1 MTRINRLNSV
11 ALTKLPDGWH
21 SDGNNLYLRVLNGER
36 YWLFRMVKDGK
47 RVTKP
52 LGKLSV
58 LGLREARKIAL
69 DLKYKDCEKLFA
81 PKQVL
86 FKDFY
91 IDGLDRLAAV
101 KKWKT
106 STRYAVYASALKKYA
121 LPVLGDIPVAEIIT
135 EDIYNTLQPIWNTKA
150 PTAGKLQ
157 MVLNNLFSIAIQSG
171 IRTKA
176 NPAVWKGQL
185 DLMLPVVSKVHKAKH
200 HNSLMLSDVPSFAAM
215 LHELGDLES
224 KCWLMGLLTAGR
236 ASEYLKAKWTEV
248 DFENAVLNVPPERRK
263 DCKDEPFRIPL
274 ATQAMALINSMPRK
288 NDYIFVKN
296 NGKPYSVTYPL
307 LTYIKQAGVDTT
319 LHGMRSSFSVW
330 CAENGKDRYLRE
342 ACLCHTLDNA
352 VAQAYQ
358 RSDLLEQRRP
368 LMQEWADF
376 CFSKITK

>member
-52 LGKLSV
+52 LGKLEV

-81 PKQVL
+81 PKQLL

-91 IDGLDRLAAV
+91 TTGLTRLSEV
-101 KKWKT
+101 KKWKSQSRY
-106 STRYAVYASALKKYA
+106 STYVTIIKKYA
-121 LPVLGDIPVAEIIT
+121 LPTIGNIQVADVTT
-135 EDIYNTLQPIWNTKA
+135 EDVYNTLKPIWVSKA
-150 PTAGKLQ
+150 PTADNLLN
-157 MVLNNLFSIAIQSG
+157 VLRSIFAIAIQSG

-185 DLMLPVVSKVHKAKH
+185 ELLLPTLSKVHKPKH
-200 HNSLMLSDVPSFAAM
+200 HRSLSVSDIPSFAGM
-215 LHELGDLES
+215 LYELGETEA

-236 ASEYLKAKWTEV
+236 ASEYLKAKWSEV
-248 DFENAVLNVPPERRK
+248 DFKNAVLNVPPERRK
-263 DCKDEPFRIPL
+263 DCKEEPFRIPL
-274 ATQAMALINSMPRK
+274 STQAMAIINSIPRINEYIFTRK
-288 NDYIFVKN
+288 NGRPYNTTDTLLLYIRR
-296 NGKPYSVTYPL
+296 
-307 LTYIKQAGVDTT
+307 AGVDTT

-342 ACLCHTLDNA
+342 ACLCHSLDNA

>member
-11 ALTKLPDGWH
+11 ALTRLPEGWH

-52 LGKLSV
+52 LGKLDV
-58 LGLREARKIAL
+58 LGLREARKLAME
-69 DLKYKDCEKLFA
+69 LKYKNMEMLF
-81 PKQVL
+81 PTKKIL
-86 FKDFY
+86 FKDFC
-91 IDGLDRLAAV
+91 INGLDKFSEV

-106 STRYAVYASALKKYA
+106 PARYLMLASELRRFVVPVIGE
-121 LPVLGDIPVAEIIT
+121 LPVADIT
-135 EDIYNTLQPIWNTKA
+135 TNDIFNVLNPIWSSKSTVSDRML
-150 PTAGKLQ
+150 T
-157 MVLNNLFSIAIQSG
+157 VLKFIFAVAIQSG
-171 IRTKA
+171 IRTAA
-176 NPAVWKGQL
+176 NPAIWSGQL
-185 DLMLPVVSKVHKAKH
+185 ELLLPSKTKVHKTTH
-200 HNSLMLSDVPSFAAM
+200 HRSLAAADIPSFASVM
-215 LHELGDLES
+215 YSLGELQA
-224 KCWLMGLLTAGR
+224 KCWLIGLLTAGR

-248 DFENAVLNVPPERRK
+248 DFENAVLNVPSERRK

-274 ATQAMALINSMPRK
+274 STQALEIISSITRVNEFVLARK
-288 NDYIFVKN
+288 D
-296 NGKPYSVTYPL
+296 GKVYSNTQAL
-307 LTYIKQAGVDTT
+307 LTYAAKAGFNTT

>member
-11 ALTKLPDGWH
+11 ALTKLPDGWY

-52 LGKLSV
+52 LGKLNI
-58 LGLREARKIAL
+58 LGLRDARKLAL

-81 PKQVL
+81 PKQKL

-91 IDGLDRLAAV
+91 IPALDRLAAV
-101 KKWKT
+101 KKWK
-106 STRYAVYASALKKYA
+106 SQSRYSVCASILKKYA
-121 LPVLGDIPVAEIIT
+121 LPILGELEVAKIT
-135 EDIYNTLQPIWNTKA
+135 TNDVYNTLQPIWGIRSA
-150 PTAGKLQ
+150 TAENLQ
-157 MVLNNLFSIAIQSG
+157 SVLHSLFGIAIQSG
-171 IRTKA
+171 LRTSD
-176 NPAVWKGQL
+176 NPATWKDQL
-185 DLMLPVVSKVHKAKH
+185 ALMLPAQSKLHTPKH
-200 HNSLMLSDVPSFAAM
+200 HGALALSDIPSFAAAM
-215 LHELGDLES
+215 HALGEFEA
-224 KCWLMGLLTAGR
+224 KCCLMGLLTVGR

-248 DFENAVLNVPPERRK
+248 DFKNAVLNVPPERRK
-263 DCKDEPFRIPL
+263 DCKNEPFRIPL
-274 ATQAMALINSMPRK
+274 STQAMDIIQSMPRTS
-288 NDYIFVKN
+288 DYIFVRRI
-296 NGKPYSVTYPL
+296 GTPYAVTHPL
-307 LTYIKQAGVDTT
+307 LNYMKRAGFNTT
-319 LHGMRSSFSVW
+319 LHGMRASFSMW

>member
-52 LGKLSV
+52 LGKLNT
-58 LGLREARKIAL
+58 LGLREARKLAL

-81 PKQVL
+81 PKQLL

-91 IDGLDRLAAV
+91 TTGLERLSEV
-101 KKWKT
+101 KKWK
-106 STRYAVYASALKKYA
+106 SQSRYDTYVTIIKKYA
-121 LPVLGDIPVAEIIT
+121 LPIIGDIQVADVTT
-135 EDIYNTLQPIWNTKA
+135 EDVYNTLKPIWASKA
-150 PTAGKLQ
+150 PTADNL
-157 MVLNNLFSIAIQSG
+157 MNVLRNIFAIAIQSG

-185 DLMLPVVSKVHKAKH
+185 DLLLPVLSKVHKPKH
-200 HNSLMLSDVPSFAAM
+200 HSSLAVSAIPSFAVM
-215 LHELGDLES
+215 LYELDETEA

-248 DFENAVLNVPPERRK
+248 DFTNAVLNVPPERRK

-274 ATQAMALINSMPRK
+274 STQALAIINSMPRR
-288 NDYIFVKN
+288 NEYIFTKKN
-296 NGKPYSVTYPL
+296 GRPYNTTDTL
-307 LTYIKQAGVDTT
+307 LLYIRRAGVDTT
-319 LHGMRSSFSVW
+319 LHGMRSSFSIW

-342 ACLCHTLDNA
+342 ACLCHSLDNA

-376 CFSKITK
+376 CFSKIKE